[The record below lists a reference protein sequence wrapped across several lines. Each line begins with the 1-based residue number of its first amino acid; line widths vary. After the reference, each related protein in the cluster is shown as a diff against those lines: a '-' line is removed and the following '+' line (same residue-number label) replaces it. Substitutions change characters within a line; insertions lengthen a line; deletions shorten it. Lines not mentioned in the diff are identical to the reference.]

1 MPRTVGIDLGASF
14 SLIAYM
20 DKATGQAKCIPGPY
34 GETLCPSIVSL
45 DADGGII
52 VGAPARRRSLSQTDR
67 GIHSVKYLMGRGV
80 DHVPDA
86 LRRTLRVDPES
97 RDVVRIRL
105 GECILTPPEIS
116 AFILRELK
124 MWAEVFLGEP
134 VNKAVITVPAHFDDA
149 QRQATKEAGTLAGL
163 EVLRLVNEPAAAALA
178 YGLHDQRRGQVA
190 VYDFGGSRFE
200 ISILKLIPAGEGEI
214 YHVISTHGDAHL
226 GGDAFDDALLAV
238 AREEIRIRHG
248 LDLGSDPQTL
258 QSLRR
263 ALIQAKHEL
272 SFADRASLEVPLPN
286 RSLYVRD
293 FCRAELEGLV
303 QPILE
308 ETKGPV
314 RMALADAT
322 INPAEIDEVVLVGG
336 STRMPLVRRIVAEFF
351 GRSPHSE
358 INPDEV
364 VALGAAVKADILE
377 SGVRAAELEGLVER
391 QQ

>member
-20 DKATGQAKCIPGPY
+20 DKATGQTKCIPGPY

-97 RDVVRIRL
+97 RDVVRVRL

-178 YGLHDQRRGQVA
+178 YGLHDQRRGHVA

-200 ISILKLIPAGEGEI
+200 ISILRLIPAGEGEI

-248 LDLGSDPQTL
+248 LDVGSDPQTL

-263 ALIQAKHEL
+263 ALIQA
-272 SFADRASLEVPLPN
+272 
-286 RSLYVRD
+286 
-293 FCRAELEGLV
+293 
-303 QPILE
+303 
-308 ETKGPV
+308 
-314 RMALADAT
+314 
-322 INPAEIDEVVLVGG
+322 
-336 STRMPLVRRIVAEFF
+336 
-351 GRSPHSE
+351 
-358 INPDEV
+358 
-364 VALGAAVKADILE
+364 
-377 SGVRAAELEGLVER
+377 
-391 QQ
+391 